1 MVYINLTYVFE
12 LNYSDHLAVMGNL
25 PSGVKIA
32 KVSSEHEIIYSHEKT
47 HSRLTDAV
55 WSDEKT
61 LLTIGH
67 GRKLATHK
75 I

>member
-1 MVYINLTYVFE
+1 MYINL
-12 LNYSDHLAVMGNL
+12 NYFNCRDHLAVMGNL
-25 PSGVKIA
+25 PAGVKIA
-32 KVSSEHEIIYSHEKT
+32 KVTVEHTIIYTNEKT
-47 HSRLTDAV
+47 HLRLTDGV

>member
-1 MVYINLTYVFE
+1 
-12 LNYSDHLAVMGNL
+12 MGNL
-25 PSGVKIA
+25 PAGVKIA
-32 KVSSEHEIIYSHEKT
+32 KVTVEHTIIYTNEKT
-47 HSRLTDAV
+47 HLRLTDGV